1 MGSAAPSFSR
11 SSLVSSLKPGGSV
24 KPFRMTPSAC
34 HALPLELFPQPQRE
48 LTACLVSIAQ
58 HGADPG
64 AGALQW
70 LGIYLPTFLLL
81 GVQTLTP
88 EPQSVAF
95 LGLERG
101 DQGNRVLGGSPHAV
115 QLASL

>member
-1 MGSAAPSFSR
+1 MVKSLSSYF
-11 SSLVSSLKPGGSV
+11 SLV
-24 KPFRMTPSAC
+24 
-34 HALPLELFPQPQRE
+34 
-48 LTACLVSIAQ
+48 
-58 HGADPG
+58 
-64 AGALQW
+64 
-70 LGIYLPTFLLL
+70 

-101 DQGNRVLGGSPHAV
+101 DQGNRVLRGSPHAV